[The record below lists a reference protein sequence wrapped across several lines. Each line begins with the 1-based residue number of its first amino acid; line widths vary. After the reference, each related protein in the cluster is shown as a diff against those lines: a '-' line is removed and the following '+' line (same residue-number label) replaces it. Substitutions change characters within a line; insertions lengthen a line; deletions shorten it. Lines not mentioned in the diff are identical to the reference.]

1 VTPRE
6 GLRGGTEPTSPGV
19 ATPSRWVRLAIRLYP
34 AAWRDRY
41 GDEFGALLEETPM
54 SIPVA
59 FDVLV
64 AAVDAHVHP
73 AGPHRRWPLMIER
86 IRRSELA
93 VFASW
98 VVFVVAGLAFQ
109 RMTEGDPFAPI
120 ASSQAAVGVSYAVIG
135 GGAVVSLVAVTIAG
149 VPIALAIARAAI
161 DQRRWRQLA
170 LLAVPPI
177 ALALW
182 TGLTLFLVSR
192 GDPPSTDP
200 WRLVIFLGWVTSFI
214 VAAIASTVAVG
225 AAALAAEIDGS
236 LYRRASLPALIT
248 ALAMAAV
255 VLAVAEWGIAL
266 AVASPSAFWSS
277 DGILSSSTPLTW
289 LGIVLAMAGA
299 TAVAVRCAVE
309 ARRSPTG

>member
-1 VTPRE
+1 MTPRE
-6 GLRGGTEPTSPGV
+6 GLRGGPEPASHGV
-19 ATPSRWVRLAIRLYP
+19 ETRSRWVRLAIRLYP
-34 AAWRDRY
+34 APWRDRY
-41 GDEFGALLEETPM
+41 GDEFGALLEDTRM
-54 SIPVA
+54 SVPVV

-86 IRRSELA
+86 LRRSELA

-109 RMTEGDPFAPI
+109 RMTEGEPFAPI
-120 ASSQAAVGVSYAVIG
+120 AASQAVVGISYAIIVA
-135 GGAVVSLVAVTIAG
+135 GAVVSLVAVAIAG
-149 VPIALAIARAAI
+149 VPIALAIAGAAI

-182 TGLTLFLVSR
+182 IGLTLYLVSR

-200 WRLVIFLGWVTSFI
+200 WRLVTFLGWVGSFV

-236 LYRRASLPALIT
+236 LYRRASLPAVVT
-248 ALAMAAV
+248 ALAMAV
-255 VLAVAEWGIAL
+255 VVVAVAAWGIAL

-277 DGILSSSTPLTW
+277 DGILGSSTPLTW

-299 TAVAVRCAVE
+299 TAVAVRCAVG
-309 ARRSPTG
+309 ARRAPTG